1 MKKAI
6 VFGSSG
12 FVGSHLLGELLN
24 SPNYEQVTV
33 VVRKKLD
40 INHPKLVT
48 LIGDYSSLPALESDI
63 SADEIFIALGAT
75 RATSPEKGKYYQ
87 VDHDYPVL
95 AARIAKARGAK
106 SIFIVTAVGAN
117 PDSRFFYVRTKG
129 ETERDIIALDFD
141 HTHIFR
147 ASMIMGN
154 RTENRPLE
162 KPFIK
167 IWSALNPILVGR
179 INRYRGMAGED
190 IARAMK
196 NSATNQQEK
205 LKIYQWKEMTDL
217 LQK

>member
-1 MKKAI
+1 MRLGRRGRARPTKK
-6 VFGSSG
+6 
-12 FVGSHLLGELLN
+12 
-24 SPNYEQVTV
+24 
-33 VVRKKLD
+33 
-40 INHPKLVT
+40 
-48 LIGDYSSLPALESDI
+48 
-63 SADEIFIALGAT
+63 
-75 RATSPEKGKYYQ
+75 KYYE

-106 SIFIVTAVGAN
+106 SVFIVTAVGAN
-117 PDSRFFYVRTKG
+117 PNSRVFYVRTKG

-154 RTENRPLE
+154 RAENRPLE

-167 IWSALNPILVGR
+167 IWSALNPILVGK
-179 INRYRGMAGED
+179 INRYRGMDGED

-196 NSATNQQEK
+196 NSATHQPEK